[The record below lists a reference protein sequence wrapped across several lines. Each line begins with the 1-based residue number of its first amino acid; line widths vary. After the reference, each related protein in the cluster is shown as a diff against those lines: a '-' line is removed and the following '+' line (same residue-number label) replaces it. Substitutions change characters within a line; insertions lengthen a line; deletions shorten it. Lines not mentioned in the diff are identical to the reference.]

1 MLLRPK
7 VVEMTPVDK
16 IQLKS
21 GKTKPATSGHI
32 QPKSGTDQHGG
43 FEGGRGYR
51 FVNIKSAVELG
62 AQAVLDHQR
71 KHPECDGQQK
81 LLAEEEERRGLPV
94 SEMMSCQKCGYKTEK
109 TKMYSE
115 IPHKGQR
122 RGRRTATPNMAFQ
135 VGLQNTGIAASGA
148 RRLLTSMD
156 TAVPSSS
163 GLQKIENKCGQII
176 RDENMFTT
184 KDTELLKRLL
194 QKRIGPEAMERTKYG
209 TSTQKAESMNHAYA
223 MTNPKGTLT
232 FSSNAAAR
240 DHSAIHIVNNKHAN
254 SIVKKCEAA
263 GCPISAGSPAAS
275 ALVYIDK

>member
-21 GKTKPATSGHI
+21 GKTMPATSGHI
-32 QPKSGTDQHGG
+32 HLKSGTDQHGG

-81 LLAEEEERRGLPV
+81 LLAEEEEHRGLPV
-94 SEMMSCQKCGYKTEK
+94 SEMMSYQKCGYKTEK
-109 TKMYSE
+109 TKLYSE
-115 IPHKGQR
+115 IPHKDQR
-122 RGRRTATPNMAFQ
+122 RGQRTATPNMAFQ
-135 VGLQNTGIAASGA
+135 VGLQNTGISASGA

-176 RDENMFTT
+176 KDENIKNMA
-184 KDTELLKRLL
+184 EKR
-194 QKRIGPEAMERTKYG
+194 K
-209 TSTQKAESMNHAYA
+209 
-223 MTNPKGTLT
+223 
-232 FSSNAAAR
+232 
-240 DHSAIHIVNNKHAN
+240 
-254 SIVKKCEAA
+254 IVKDIHELQGFPRESPVAVEMDRQYNNPLQNCRKKTPFVPAPQTRDTVCEM
-263 GCPISAGSPAAS
+263 
-275 ALVYIDK
+275 

>member
-1 MLLRPK
+1 
-7 VVEMTPVDK
+7 MT
-16 IQLKS
+16 
-21 GKTKPATSGHI
+21 ATSGHI

-51 FVNIKSAVELG
+51 FVNNKSAVELG

-71 KHPECDGQQK
+71 KHPECDGQPK

-109 TKMYSE
+109 TKLYSE

-176 RDENMFTT
+176 RDENIKNMAG
-184 KDTELLKRLL
+184 KR
-194 QKRIGPEAMERTKYG
+194 K
-209 TSTQKAESMNHAYA
+209 
-223 MTNPKGTLT
+223 
-232 FSSNAAAR
+232 
-240 DHSAIHIVNNKHAN
+240 
-254 SIVKKCEAA
+254 IVKDIHELQGFPRESPVAVEMDRQYNNPLQNCRKKLHSFLLHRPET
-263 GCPISAGSPAAS
+263 PSARCDHFSTHNNVQS
-275 ALVYIDK
+275 WEQTL